1 MPYKHLTQEI
11 LKIKRSKPLII
22 AIDGIDGSGKTHFAQ
37 NLQKHLKAQKQNIIL
52 IHIDDFHNAK
62 KIRYQKGPDSPKGFY
77 RDSYNYTELKKVLL
91 DPFKYNTKNTFKTKI
106 LDVDTDQTINQTEL
120 KIPHDCI
127 LIVEGIF
134 LHRKEL
140 SNYWDYSIFLDI
152 NFDTALSRNISRSKD
167 INRIG
172 TKNKII
178 KRYKARY
185 IPGQQIYFKE
195 ENPQQ
200 KANIVI
206 DNNDYY
212 SPFINK
218 PKSPPKTR

>member
-1 MPYKHLTQEI
+1 MPYKHLAQEI

-52 IHIDDFHNAK
+52 IHIDDFHNPK

-106 LDVDTDQTINQTEL
+106 FDVDTNQTINQTEL

-140 SNYWDYSIFLDI
+140 VNYWDYSIFLDI

-172 TKNKII
+172 TKDKII

-185 IPGQQIYFKE
+185 VPGQQIYFKE
-195 ENPQQ
+195 ENPIQ

-212 SPFINK
+212 SPFVKLTKNFI
-218 PKSPPKTR
+218 